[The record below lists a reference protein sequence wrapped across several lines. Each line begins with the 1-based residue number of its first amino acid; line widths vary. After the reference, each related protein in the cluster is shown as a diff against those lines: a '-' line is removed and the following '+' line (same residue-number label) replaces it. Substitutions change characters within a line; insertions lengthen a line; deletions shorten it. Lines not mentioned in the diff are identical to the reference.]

1 MGEGDG
7 DVGED
12 DGGVG
17 VDRGD
22 DDGPRRRSG
31 ATGSKGERA
40 PLLLLLPWPSPYMGE
55 GFPLWSLAPMA
66 WEGRE
71 PLQYWIYLSVS
82 LCFCAL
88 RFCPFTVSF
97 ISGDP

>member
-17 VDRGD
+17 EDRGD

-31 ATGSKGERA
+31 VTRSKGERA
-40 PLLLLLPWPSPYMGE
+40 PLLLLLP
-55 GFPLWSLAPMA
+55 
-66 WEGRE
+66 
-71 PLQYWIYLSVS
+71 
-82 LCFCAL
+82 
-88 RFCPFTVSF
+88 
-97 ISGDP
+97 

>member
-12 DGGVG
+12 DGEKNVG
-17 VDRGD
+17 EDCGD

-40 PLLLLLPWPSPYMGE
+40 PILLLLP
-55 GFPLWSLAPMA
+55 
-66 WEGRE
+66 
-71 PLQYWIYLSVS
+71 
-82 LCFCAL
+82 
-88 RFCPFTVSF
+88 
-97 ISGDP
+97 